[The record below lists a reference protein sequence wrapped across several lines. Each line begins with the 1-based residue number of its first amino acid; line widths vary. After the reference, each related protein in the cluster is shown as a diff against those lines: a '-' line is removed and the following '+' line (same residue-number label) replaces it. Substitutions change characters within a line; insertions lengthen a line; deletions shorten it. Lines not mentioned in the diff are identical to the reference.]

1 MNIYDDLRVMLA
13 DLGVVVSAGG
23 KTAKGLLDDADEEI
37 LAGGGPSQ
45 LLGNSIVVTIRT
57 GSVDIE
63 AGGTLT
69 VNGTTYAARD
79 VRKLDDGMVTRV
91 FCSKAHA

>member
-1 MNIYDDLRVMLA
+1 MNIADDLRVMLA
-13 DLGVVVSAGG
+13 DMGVTVSAGG

-57 GSVDIE
+57 GSIDVE
-63 AGGTLT
+63 AGGMIT

-79 VRKLDDGMVTRV
+79 IRKLDDGLITRI
-91 FCSKAHA
+91 FCSKAFA